1 MELKRIIKGVSI
13 LSAGF
18 VLAAC
23 GNETATDDETNGQ
36 VDEDTEDVTDET
48 GDGDTVELVIATWAN
63 EQEAREFEEILDRLN
78 DSQDVYELD
87 HMMIPQDY
95 YTRVQTMIAG
105 SQAPDLMWLAQ
116 EYIPAYASN
125 GAVLNLSDRLENQD
139 EIDMDDYLDGSLD
152 TALYEDDVYGLPW
165 IGQPYVVYYNKTMFE
180 EQGLEEP
187 TLDWTWEDFQ
197 QVAREATVD
206 NTYGFATTGNPPL
219 GVFVWGEGGEIVESD
234 GAVRVNEPESIQ
246 GLELAYDISND
257 ESMTMPFQ
265 QASSMGVEQAF
276 ISERIAMMVGGAN
289 DDVERK
295 VEEAGDQFEV
305 GMAVMPAGSQEHVTF
320 NWTAS
325 TLISDQ
331 TENEDVA
338 FQALLDLTNEM
349 FEWKVPS
356 PMGSMVENIGEVNP
370 YKEYALDVIIQSAE
384 MSRGFNNLPEQNE
397 LGGAQWENLDLPILS
412 NNEGA
417 GGVDV
422 EDLADDTAQR
432 FEDIID

>member
-1 MELKRIIKGVSI
+1 MEVKNIVKGLSI
-13 LSAGF
+13 LSAGL
-18 VLAAC
+18 VLGAC
-23 GNETATDDETNGQ
+23 GNENTSGGTDSS
-36 VDEDTEDVTDET
+36 TEDSGT
-48 GDGDTVELVIATWAN
+48 GETVELTIATWAN
-63 EQEAREFEEILDRLN
+63 EQEAREFDEILDRLN
-78 DSQDVYELD
+78 DSQEVYEFN

-95 YTRVQTMIAG
+95 YTRIQTMIAG
-105 SQAPDLMWLAQ
+105 NQAPDLMWLAQ

-125 GAVLNLSDRLENQD
+125 GAVINLADHLEDQD
-139 EIDMDDYLDGSLD
+139 QIDMDDYLDGSLD

-197 QVAREATVD
+197 LVATEATVD
-206 NTYGFATTGNPPL
+206 GTYGFATTGNPPL
-219 GVFVWGEGGEIVESD
+219 GVFIWGEGGEIVESD
-234 GAVRVNEPESIQ
+234 GTVRVNEPESIQ
-246 GLELAYDISND
+246 GLELAYEISNN

-276 ISERIAMMVGGAN
+276 TTGRIAMMVGGAN

-295 VEEAGDQFEV
+295 VEEDGAEFEV

-331 TENEDVA
+331 TENEEVA

-370 YKEYALDVIIQSAE
+370 YKEYALDVIMRSAE

-412 NNEGA
+412 DNEGA
-417 GGVDV
+417 GNVNI
-422 EDLADDTAQR
+422 EDLAEDTAQR
-432 FEDIID
+432 FENIID